1 MKKTIKKFAVVL
13 LTLMLLTVFA
23 FTAAACGES
32 DEPGPGPGLEPE
44 PSVTEYTVTFDNNY
58 PNAPAATTVKVEEG
72 KQVAEPETD
81 PARAGHDFTGWYT
94 TAAATTAYDFGSAV
108 TANLTLYAGWAAHV
122 TVTFVYGDYTG
133 APEDEAVELSAG
145 GKVTAPSSP
154 VREGYLFLG
163 WFTDEA
169 CTTEFDFTSAV
180 TANVTLYAGW
190 MEESA
195 DVVSVTF
202 DYNYAGAP
210 AAATTYVENGATV
223 AERGVTD
230 RENTIASD
238 DGKYSYT
245 FSETA
250 FAGWY
255 TDEACT
261 VEYDFS
267 TPVTENIT
275 LYAGWEPTT
284 YTFEAELTPLVGKT
298 GEGYSFSV
306 ADEQLIRVDT
316 ARRNQNA
323 SMGYSVG
330 YLYKYGHSLNYRVYS
345 DRAVSNVTLRARLS
359 AEYRDIYIAP
369 ETTTVGDVTYESYSF
384 NVNDTSVSYSPIAL
398 EGARG
403 TAEADQRPF
412 DDWLISRT
420 VSLKEGWNTIDL
432 VTTNMNELAS
442 NITAMAPMIDCI
454 YLSTDA
460 ELSWEPVWA
469 NLDNTEIIDG

>member
-1 MKKTIKKFAVVL
+1 MGRNSAPRSPCEPVRVWEPIRVPCAPGKHLPGMEIKEELLMKKRFVALLLCLVMVVGL
-13 LTLMLLTVFA
+13 IPAAMAAGPEGDRNYITFKANDGSYGSSSERLQQLT
-23 FTAAACGES
+23 ES
-32 DEPGPGPGLEPE
+32 DVAIGW
-44 PSVTEYTVTFDNNY
+44 VTLRANDFNRDGYT
-58 PNAPAATTVKVEEG
+58 
-72 KQVAEPETD
+72 
-81 PARAGHDFTGWYT
+81 
-94 TAAATTAYDFGSAV
+94 
-108 TANLTLYAGWAAHV
+108 
-122 TVTFVYGDYTG
+122 
-133 APEDEAVELSAG
+133 
-145 GKVTAPSSP
+145 
-154 VREGYLFLG
+154 FLG
-163 WFTDEA
+163 WFTDED

-316 ARRNQNA
+316 EARGQDA

-330 YLYKYGHSLNYRVYS
+330 YLYKFGHQLNYKIYS
-345 DRAVSNVTLRARLS
+345 DRDVSNVTLTARLS
-359 AEYRDIYIAP
+359 SEYRDIYIAP
-369 ETTTVGDVTYESYSF
+369 ETETVDGVTYEAYQF
-384 NVNDTSVSYSPIAL
+384 NVNGESVDYLPIAL
-398 EGARG
+398 EGAKG
-403 TAEADQRPF
+403 TAEPDQRPF
-412 DDWLISRT
+412 DNWEISRT
-420 VSLKEGWNTIDL
+420 VSLTEGWNTIDL
-432 VTTNMNELAS
+432 VTYNNNELAS

-460 ELSWEPVWA
+460 DLSWEPVWA

>member
-1 MKKTIKKFAVVL
+1 MKKTIKKFAVAL
-13 LTLMLLTVFA
+13 LTLMLLAVLA
-23 FTAAACGES
+23 CSLVACGAP
-32 DEPGPGPGLEPE
+32 DEPEPEPEPE
-44 PSVTEYTVTFDNNY
+44 PSVTEYTVTFDANGGTL
-58 PNAPAATTVKVEEG
+58 AGSAEVKVKEG
-72 KQVAEPETD
+72 EKVAEPTAD
-81 PARAGHDFTGWYT
+81 PTRAGHDFTGWYT
-94 TAAATTAYDFGSAV
+94 NAAATTVYDFSSAV

-202 DYNYAGAP
+202 NYNYAGAP
-210 AAATTYVENGATV
+210 AASTTYVENGATV
-223 AERGVTD
+223 SARSVAD
-230 RENTIASD
+230 RENTISSD
-238 DGKYSYT
+238 NGKYSYT

-250 FAGWY
+250 FDAWY

-261 VEYDFS
+261 TEYDFS
-267 TPVTENIT
+267 APVTENIT
-275 LYAGWEPTT
+275 LYAGWDKTT

-316 ARRNQNA
+316 EARGQDA

-330 YLYKYGHSLNYRVYS
+330 YLYKFGHNLNYRIYS
-345 DRAVSNVTLRARLS
+345 DRNVSNVTLTARLS
-359 AEYRDIYIAP
+359 SEYRDIYIAP
-369 ETTTVGDVTYESYSF
+369 ETETVDGVTYEAYQF
-384 NVNDTSVSYSPIAL
+384 NVNGESVDYLPIAL
-398 EGARG
+398 EGAKG
-403 TAEADQRPF
+403 TAEPDQRPF
-412 DDWLISRT
+412 DNWEISRT
-420 VSLKEGWNTIDL
+420 VSLTEGWNTIDL
-432 VTTNMNELAS
+432 VTYNNNELAS

-460 ELSWEPVWA
+460 DLSWEPVWA

>member
-122 TVTFVYGDYTG
+122 TVTFVYGDYAG

-163 WFTDEA
+163 WFTDED

-202 DYNYAGAP
+202 NYNYAGAP

-223 AERGVTD
+223 AERSVAD
-230 RENTIASD
+230 RENTISSE

-261 VEYDFS
+261 TEYDFT

-316 ARRNQNA
+316 EARGQDA

-330 YLYKYGHSLNYRVYS
+330 YLYKFGHNLNYRIYS
-345 DRAVSNVTLRARLS
+345 DRDVSNVTLTARLS
-359 AEYRDIYIAP
+359 SEYRDIYIAP
-369 ETTTVGDVTYESYSF
+369 ETETVDGVTYEAYQF
-384 NVNDTSVSYSPIAL
+384 NVNGESVDYFPIAL
-398 EGARG
+398 EGAKG
-403 TAEADQRPF
+403 TAEPDQRPF
-412 DDWLISRT
+412 DNWEISRT
-420 VSLKEGWNTIDL
+420 VSLTEGWNTIDL
-432 VTTNMNELAS
+432 VTYNNNELAS

-460 ELSWEPVWA
+460 DLSWEPVWA

>member
-1 MKKTIKKFAVVL
+1 MKKTIKKFAVAL

-32 DEPGPGPGLEPE
+32 DEPGPGPGPEPE

-122 TVTFVYGDYTG
+122 TVTFVYGDYAG

-163 WFTDEA
+163 WFTDED

-202 DYNYAGAP
+202 DYNYEGAP
-210 AAATTYVENGATV
+210 DALTTYVEAGSIVSERNVADRAT
-223 AERGVTD
+223 
-230 RENTIASD
+230 TISSD

-245 FSETA
+245 FSETEFDA
-250 FAGWY
+250 WY
-255 TDEACT
+255 SDPDCT
-261 VEYDFS
+261 EEFDFD
-267 TPVTENIT
+267 TPIDSNIT
-275 LYAGWEPTT
+275 LYAGWGATT
-284 YTFEAELTPLVGKT
+284 YDFEAELTDLTGKQ
-298 GEGYSFSV
+298 GYGYSIGKV
-306 ADEQLIRVDT
+306 DQELIRQDNDF
-316 ARRNQNA
+316 RNQNA
-323 SMGYSVG
+323 NLGYSIG
-330 YLYKYGHSLNYRVYS
+330 FLYTIGASIEFKVYS
-345 DRAVSNVTLRARLS
+345 DRDVDNVTLTARLS
-359 AEYRDIYIAP
+359 AEYRDTYIAP
-369 ETTTVGDVTYESYSF
+369 TTKDVGDITYQGFEFRVGEESLDY
-384 NVNDTSVSYSPIAL
+384 TPIAL
-398 EGARG
+398 TGAKG
-403 TAEADQRPF
+403 QMTQDQRPF
-412 DDWLISRT
+412 TDHVINT
-420 VSLKEGWNTIDL
+420 QVSLKSGWNTISL
-432 VTTNMNELAS
+432 VVTNSDYYES
-442 NITAMAPMIDCI
+442 TIYAMAPMIDSI
-454 YLSTDA
+454 YLTADSS
-460 ELSWEPVWA
+460 LSWEPIWD
-469 NLDNTEIIDG
+469 NLDKVTPDES